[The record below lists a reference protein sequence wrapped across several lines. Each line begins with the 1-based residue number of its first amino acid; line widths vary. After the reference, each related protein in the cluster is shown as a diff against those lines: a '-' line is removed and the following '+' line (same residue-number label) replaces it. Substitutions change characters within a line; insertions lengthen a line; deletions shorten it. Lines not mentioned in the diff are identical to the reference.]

1 MSKAWILTCLMIL
14 DGIGTLIAYQNAD
27 QSHLAVI
34 GVYAGVLIFIVLA
47 LIGKLVYGWEDMSG
61 HGE

>member
-1 MSKAWILTCLMIL
+1 MIL